1 MRLFIARLSAA
12 LVCLALVVPF
22 TQAGTIRD
30 DRNPDLYLQLGA
42 TTQYAS
48 VGQLRINTLDGTYLG
63 SGTLI
68 ANNWILTAA
77 HCVDQATSLTFSING
92 SQYSAARWIANP
104 QWNGDPLRGYD
115 LGLVQLTSPIS
126 NVAPAQRYT
135 GLSETG
141 KVGTTVG
148 YGMTGTGLTGAT
160 TYDGKKRAGQNS
172 IDLLTAG
179 LGKNAKILLTDFD
192 NPRNRADSLLGSWK
206 PLNLEYLAAPGDSG
220 GGLFLDSAK
229 GPLLAGIVSFGLAY
243 DGKVDSDY
251 GDLAGYTRISVFNS
265 WIDKIIQ
272 TYASTTSGRALA
284 AGPSL
289 VRSFDTMT
297 TPEPATLVLLVA
309 GLGGMVFVRRRR
321 RA

>member
-12 LVCLALVVPF
+12 LICLALVVPF
-22 TQAGTIRD
+22 TQAGTIRA

-42 TTQYAS
+42 MSQYAS

-77 HCVDQATSLTFSING
+77 HCVNKATSLTFSLNG

-115 LGLVQLTSPIS
+115 LGLIQLTSPVS
-126 NVAPAQRYT
+126 NVAPAKRYT
-135 GLSETG
+135 SLSETG
-141 KVGTTVG
+141 MVGTTVG
-148 YGMTGTGLTGAT
+148 YGMTGTGLTGAI

-179 LGKNAKILLTDFD
+179 LGKDAKVLLTDFD
-192 NPRNRADSLLGSWK
+192 NPLKKADSLLGSWK

-220 GGLFLDSAK
+220 GGLFLDSK
-229 GPLLAGIVSFGLAY
+229 SGPLLAGITSFGLAY

-251 GDLAGYTRISVFNS
+251 GDLAGYTRVSVFNS
-265 WIDKIIQ
+265 WIDKTIQ
-272 TYASTTSGRALA
+272 AYASTTTSLTLA
-284 AGPSL
+284 AGLSS
-289 VRSFDTMT
+289 VQSFDTMT
-297 TPEPATLVLLVA
+297 TPEPATLMLLA
-309 GLGGMVFVRRRR
+309 GGLGGLVFVRRRR

>member
-1 MRLFIARLSAA
+1 MRLFIARLSAT

-22 TQAGTIRD
+22 AQAGTGRD
-30 DRNPDLYLQLGA
+30 DRNPNLYLQLGA
-42 TTQYAS
+42 MPQYAS

-68 ANNWILTAA
+68 ANNWVLTAA
-77 HCVDQATSLTFSING
+77 HCVDQATSLTFSLNG
-92 SQYSAARWIANP
+92 SQYSAAQWIANP

-135 GLSETG
+135 GRSETG

-179 LGKNAKILLTDFD
+179 LGENAKILLTDFD

-220 GGLFLDSAK
+220 GGLFVDSK
-229 GPLLAGIVSFGLAY
+229 SGPLLAGITSFGLAY

-265 WIDKIIQ
+265 WIDKTIQ
-272 TYASTTSGRALA
+272 AYASTTTSLTLA
-284 AGPSL
+284 AGLSS
-289 VRSFDTMT
+289 VRSFDTM
-297 TPEPATLVLLVA
+297 TPEPATLVLLAA

>member
-12 LVCLALVVPF
+12 LVCLALAVPF
-22 TQAGTIRD
+22 AQAGTGRD

-42 TTQYAS
+42 LPKYAS

-63 SGTLI
+63 SGVLI
-68 ANNWILTAA
+68 ADDWILTAA
-77 HCVDQATSLTFSING
+77 HCVDKATSLTFSLNG
-92 SQYSAARWIANP
+92 SQYSASRWIANP

-135 GLSETG
+135 GRSETG

-192 NPRNRADSLLGSWK
+192 NPRNRTDSLLGSWK

-220 GGLFLDSAK
+220 GGLFVDSK
-229 GPLLAGIVSFGLAY
+229 SGPLLAGITSFGLAY
-243 DGKVDSDY
+243 DGKLDSDY
-251 GDLAGYTRISVFNS
+251 GDLAGYTRVSVFNS

-289 VRSFDTMT
+289 VRSFDAA
-297 TPEPATLVLLVA
+297 TPEPATLVLLAA